1 MVSLIFGARSKD
13 MEKTTISN
21 IIGFLDPN
29 KKIRIRYKTGIV
41 YTGSIK
47 GIERSKNREALK
59 EVITKDRIVLMEVEN
74 GILTFRLRFG

>member
-1 MVSLIFGARSKD
+1 

-21 IIGFLDPN
+21 IISFLDPN

-47 GIERSKNREALK
+47 GIERSKNKLAHLEMLLAKTESRQWTL
-59 EVITKDRIVLMEVEN
+59 
-74 GILTFRLRFG
+74 

>member
-1 MVSLIFGARSKD
+1 

-21 IIGFLDPN
+21 IISFLDPSE
-29 KKIRIRYKTGIV
+29 KIRIRYQDGCGSV